1 MDSLIRYGFTIEEIK
16 ILMDTN
22 EEISSVSD
30 NHVSDIIKLLESIN
44 CDKNEIKNILICNPF
59 CLSNSIKSL
68 KKTIIIISSI
78 LLNEFGFIYLNL
90 LFSNNPYILNMSDK
104 ELEKLYNKK
113 KEDGLTKE
121 EIIDFISYNIIF

>member
-22 EEISSVSD
+22 EDISSVSD
-30 NHVSDIIKLLESIN
+30 NHVSDIIKLLERVN
-44 CDKNEIKNILICNPF
+44 CDKEEIKNILICNPF
-59 CLSNSIKSL
+59 CLSISIKSL
-68 KKTIIIISSI
+68 NKLIDK
-78 LLNEFGFIYLNL
+78 LNELGFIYLNL

-104 ELEKLYNKK
+104 DLEKLYNKK

>member
-22 EEISSVSD
+22 EDISSVSD

-44 CDKNEIKNILICNPF
+44 CDKDEIKNILICNPF

-68 KKTIIIISSI
+68 NKLIDK
-78 LLNEFGFIYLNL
+78 LNELGFIYLNL

-113 KEDGLTKE
+113 KDDGLTKE